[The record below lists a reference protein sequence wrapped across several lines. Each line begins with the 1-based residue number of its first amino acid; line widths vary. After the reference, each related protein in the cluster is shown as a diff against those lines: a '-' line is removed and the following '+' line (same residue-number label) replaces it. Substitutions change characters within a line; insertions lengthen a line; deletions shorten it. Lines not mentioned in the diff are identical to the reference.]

1 MTPANEDVVEL
12 LLSHHQQI
20 KLLFGQ
26 LDKATGEA
34 RQRTFEQLVGLL
46 AVHESVE
53 EELVHPMARREL
65 DDGDSVVDARL
76 GEEQEAKRALDEL
89 YELGIDHADFGVK
102 LAALRDAVT
111 AHAEAEEAFEFRRLQ
126 AVVDPDQL
134 TRMAAAARF
143 AATAAPTRPHPGVPT
158 SAVANLLLGPPLA
171 VFDRVRD
178 GLREAMRQDA
188 TNSR

>member
-1 MTPANEDVVEL
+1 MTAANEDVVEL

-26 LDKATGEA
+26 FDKTTGEA
-34 RQRTFEQLVGLL
+34 RQRTFEQLVSLL

-53 EELVHPMARREL
+53 EELIHPLARREL

-76 GEEQEAKRALDEL
+76 SEEQEAKRALDEL
-89 YELGIDHADFGVK
+89 YELGIDHPDFAVK
-102 LAALRDAVT
+102 LAVLRDAVT

-126 AVVDPDQL
+126 AVVDPGQL

-178 GLREAMRQDA
+178 GLREAIRQSDH
-188 TNSR
+188 